1 MKIISTYEID
11 STTKNKGWMLM
22 NVAELLVKCMEQEGV
37 EYIFGVP
44 GEENI
49 DVINAL
55 YDSDIDFIVTRHETS
70 AAFMAGTYGRLTGK
84 PGVCLATLGPG
95 ATNLMTGVANANMDH
110 DPLVAITGQAGLG
123 RHHKISHQYYDL
135 INMYEPV
142 TKWNAQIKTGEITSE
157 VVRKAFQVAGQEK
170 WGATHIDLP
179 EDIADMEVDASPI
192 TPTDRPHTEA
202 NPEIIRQA
210 VKLMQEAEHPLILAG
225 NGITRQEAI
234 HEMRSFVEQSKL
246 PIVHSFMG
254 KGTISWQNEQSLLTA
269 GIGGQDYITCGFDS
283 SDLIITI
290 GFDMAEY
297 SPKDWN
303 PNGKTPVI
311 HIDTEEAETDENYP
325 VTLSVL
331 GDLKANLQQ
340 LAEQIDS
347 TDRNMDWVAHV
358 RKEALDE
365 FESFKDDSSFPV
377 KPQKII
383 ADLRSVL
390 KEDDIAI
397 SDVGAH
403 KMWMARLY
411 HCYEPNTCLISNG
424 LASMGV
430 AVPSA
435 IAAKM
440 VHPERNVVAV
450 CGDGSFQ
457 MTGAE
462 LETAK
467 RLNLPI
473 IVLMWRDDGYGL
485 IEWHQLKKFDRASYI
500 KFGNPDYIKLAESYG
515 FEAMKIDKAEDLKP
529 ALEKAIAMNKP
540 VFIDCPVDYSENMK
554 LTEKLGDII
563 C

>member
-1 MKIISTYEID
+1 
-11 STTKNKGWMLM
+11 M
-22 NVAELLVKCMEQEGV
+22 NVSELLVKCLEQEGV
-37 EYIFGVP
+37 EYVFGVP

-49 DVINAL
+49 DLMDAF
-55 YDSDIDFIVTRHETS
+55 YDSDIEFIVTRHETS
-70 AAFMAGTYGRLTGK
+70 AAFMAATYGRLTGT

-110 DPLVAITGQAGLG
+110 APLVAITGQAGLD

-142 TKWNAQIKTGEITSE
+142 TKWNAQIKSAKITPE

-179 EDIADMEVDASPI
+179 EDIAGMDIDKT
-192 TPTDRPHTEA
+192 TPLKPNERPHTKASES
-202 NPEIIRQA
+202 IIEQA
-210 VKLMQEAEHPLILAG
+210 VTMIEKAEHPLILAG
-225 NGITRQEAI
+225 NGISRQQAAEEFRA
-234 HEMRSFVEQSKL
+234 FVRKVRI
-246 PIVHSFMG
+246 PVVHSFMG
-254 KGTISWQNEQSLLTA
+254 KGAISWEDDLSLLTA
-269 GIGGQDYITCGFDS
+269 GIGGNDYITCGFNEA
-283 SDLIITI
+283 DLIITV
-290 GFDMAEY
+290 GFDIAEY
-297 SPKDWN
+297 PPKNWN
-303 PNGKTPVI
+303 RSNTQII
-311 HIDTEEAETDENYP
+311 HVDTEEAETDANYP
-325 VTLSVL
+325 VALNIL
-331 GDLKANLQQ
+331 GDIPVNLQK
-340 LAEQIDS
+340 LGENIKTPNKDI
-347 TDRNMDWVAHV
+347 TWVSNV
-358 RKEALDE
+358 RKQALDE
-365 FESFKDDSSFPV
+365 LEAFQKDTHFPV

-383 ADLRSVL
+383 SDLRTVL
-390 KEDDIAI
+390 NEDAIAI

-403 KMWMARLY
+403 KMWMARMY
-411 HCYEPNTCLISNG
+411 HTYQPNTCLISNG

-440 VHPERNVVAV
+440 VNPERNVVAV

-467 RLNLPI
+467 RLELPI
-473 IVLMWRDDGYGL
+473 IVLMWRDNGYGL
-485 IEWHQLKKFDRASYI
+485 IEWHQLKKFDRSSYI
-500 KFGNPDYIKLAESYG
+500 KFGNPDYQQLAASYG
-515 FEAMKIDKAEDLKP
+515 FEVMTITKADELKP
-529 ALEKAIAMNKP
+529 ALEKAAASNQP

>member
-1 MKIISTYEID
+1 
-11 STTKNKGWMLM
+11 M
-22 NVAELLVKCMEQEGV
+22 NVAELFVKCLEQEGV
-37 EYIFGVP
+37 EYVFGVP

-49 DVINAL
+49 DLLDAIA
-55 YDSDIDFIVTRHETS
+55 DSEIEFIVTRHETS
-70 AAFMAGTYGRLTGK
+70 AAFMAGTYGRLAGK

-110 DPLVAITGQAGLG
+110 APLVAITGQAGLD
-123 RHHKISHQYYDL
+123 RQHKTSHQYYDL

-142 TKWNAQIKTGEITSE
+142 TKWNAQIKSAKITPE

-179 EDIADMEVDASPI
+179 EDIAGMDVEAA
-192 TPTDRPHTEA
+192 TPLKTNERPHTMA
-202 NPEIIRQA
+202 SQSIIEQA
-210 VKLMQEAEHPLILAG
+210 AHMIEKAEHPLILVG
-225 NGITRQEAI
+225 NGVNRQHAENELQAFI
-234 HEMRSFVEQSKL
+234 EKMQI
-246 PIVHSFMG
+246 PAVHSFMG
-254 KGTISWQNEQSLLTA
+254 KGSVSWENDLSLLTA
-269 GIGGQDYITCGFDS
+269 GISGNDYITCGFNGA
-283 SDLIITI
+283 DLIMTI

-297 SPKDWN
+297 PPKNWN
-303 PNGKTPVI
+303 RQNHPII
-311 HIDTEEAETDENYP
+311 HIDTEEAETDANYP
-325 VTLSVL
+325 VAFNVL
-331 GDLKANLQQ
+331 GDIPANLKQ
-340 LAEQIDS
+340 LTEKISPQKRDI
-347 TDRNMDWVAHV
+347 DWVANV
-358 RKEALDE
+358 REQALNELKE
-365 FESFKDDSSFPV
+365 FEDDSHFPI

-383 ADLRSVL
+383 SDLRHVL
-390 KEDDIAI
+390 NESDIAI

-403 KMWMARLY
+403 KMWMARMY
-411 HCYEPNTCLISNG
+411 HAHEPNTCLISNG

-462 LETAK
+462 LETAI

-485 IEWHQLKKFDRASYI
+485 IEWHQLKHFDRSSYI
-500 KFGNPDYIKLAESYG
+500 KFGNPDYQQLAASYG
-515 FEAMKIDKAEDLKP
+515 FEPMKITSTDELKP
-529 ALEKAIAMNKP
+529 ALEKAVSMNKP